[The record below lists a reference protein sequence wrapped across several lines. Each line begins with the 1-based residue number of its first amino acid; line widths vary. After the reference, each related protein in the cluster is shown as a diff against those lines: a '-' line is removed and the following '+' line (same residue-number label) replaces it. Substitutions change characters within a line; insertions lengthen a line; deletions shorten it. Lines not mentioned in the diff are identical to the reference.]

1 MHGEATITAKI
12 PVEKEPSKL
21 PLFPLLPSLVNDE
34 PIFISLSSTKPI
46 TNINKLSNPTIGG
59 DCN

>member
-12 PVEKEPSKL
+12 PVEKEPNKL
-21 PLFPLLPSLVNDE
+21 PLVPILPSLVNDE
-34 PIFISLSSTKPI
+34 PILISLRSTKPI
-46 TNINKLSNPTIGG
+46 TNINKLSNPTISG